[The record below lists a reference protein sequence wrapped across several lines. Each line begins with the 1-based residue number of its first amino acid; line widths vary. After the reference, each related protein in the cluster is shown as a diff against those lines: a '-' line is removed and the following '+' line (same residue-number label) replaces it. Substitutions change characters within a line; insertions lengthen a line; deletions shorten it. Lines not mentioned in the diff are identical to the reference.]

1 MIQNEALNLVLDR
14 LIERN
19 LGEAIQAME
28 SFLSVHPHQVNTDRL
43 FAIKTDYQTM
53 IDYWRR
59 GFKDP
64 QLNSLYDKLL
74 QRMYVLY
81 TNIAISYA
89 IGHSSFLSS
98 IHMRVHVSARDWS
111 PQVIREDL
119 ESFVSDVAMLSLET
133 GRMAQDNRKEIF
145 VRHQQLMAGLFDF
158 ILTSSVWS
166 DGFAGAMEGILLSP
180 TVDTNDQQL
189 IVSVIM
195 LSLIEHFDMAKFR
208 LLVHVYQQTADEAV
222 RQRALVGWVFAL
234 NEEIGRKIYPEQI
247 LLVKELLKDE
257 NCCRELTELQEQII
271 YCINAEKDHLTI
283 QQEIMPDLLKQ
294 QKMQESISGVDHIDE
309 EALHDLLY
317 PEEAEQTIE
326 NIEASFQ
333 RMQEMKQQGSDIYFG
348 GFSRMKRFPFFQ
360 ELSNWFVPFYIDHP
374 DIASAAEKM
383 QGLRFLREMMT
394 KGTFCNSDKYS
405 FMLAFEQVMGQIPPQ
420 IRRMMEHGELPLDDF
435 GEEDIHSSAFIRRIY
450 LQDLYRYSRIYPK
463 RSELTDVFGQESGG
477 YLFFANRLFSNT
489 PLEEH
494 FREVVSFLIKKN
506 RNYDAC
512 RLLRNYG
519 ENRHDFRYYMMAGYL
534 AQKGYDVVAGS
545 KVKKTDPAE
554 YYAKALQLKPDHER
568 ALFGYMRG
576 LIASERFVEA
586 LDICDRL
593 LELWPDKRIYL
604 SFRALSLLRLQRFE
618 EAQQLYFRLN
628 YEYPDDLEVRRSLAW
643 ALTCNGKYDQADKMY
658 DQLISTDDYKHV
670 DLLNY
675 GYCLWF
681 GGHVDKAVDCFR
693 RYLKETDKSSDAIL
707 EERPLILAKGITE
720 AEIQMMLYLL

>member
-133 GRMAQDNRKEIF
+133 GRMAQDNRREIY

-234 NEEIGRKIYPEQI
+234 NEEIGRKIYPE
-247 LLVKELLKDE
+247 
-257 NCCRELTELQEQII
+257 
-271 YCINAEKDHLTI
+271 
-283 QQEIMPDLLKQ
+283 P
-294 QKMQESISGVDHIDE
+294 
-309 EALHDLLY
+309 
-317 PEEAEQTIE
+317 
-326 NIEASFQ
+326 
-333 RMQEMKQQGSDIYFG
+333 
-348 GFSRMKRFPFFQ
+348 
-360 ELSNWFVPFYIDHP
+360 
-374 DIASAAEKM
+374 
-383 QGLRFLREMMT
+383 
-394 KGTFCNSDKYS
+394 
-405 FMLAFEQVMGQIPPQ
+405 
-420 IRRMMEHGELPLDDF
+420 
-435 GEEDIHSSAFIRRIY
+435 
-450 LQDLYRYSRIYPK
+450 
-463 RSELTDVFGQESGG
+463 
-477 YLFFANRLFSNT
+477 
-489 PLEEH
+489 
-494 FREVVSFLIKKN
+494 
-506 RNYDAC
+506 
-512 RLLRNYG
+512 
-519 ENRHDFRYYMMAGYL
+519 
-534 AQKGYDVVAGS
+534 
-545 KVKKTDPAE
+545 
-554 YYAKALQLKPDHER
+554 
-568 ALFGYMRG
+568 
-576 LIASERFVEA
+576 
-586 LDICDRL
+586 
-593 LELWPDKRIYL
+593 
-604 SFRALSLLRLQRFE
+604 
-618 EAQQLYFRLN
+618 
-628 YEYPDDLEVRRSLAW
+628 
-643 ALTCNGKYDQADKMY
+643 GK
-658 DQLISTDDYKHV
+658 
-670 DLLNY
+670 
-675 GYCLWF
+675 
-681 GGHVDKAVDCFR
+681 
-693 RYLKETDKSSDAIL
+693 
-707 EERPLILAKGITE
+707 
-720 AEIQMMLYLL
+720 